1 MAIPELKLSML
12 GTTGSGKT
20 TFLLGMYDIMSTG
33 LHGYFVFTEDPDQG
47 ADLRDSWDDLFEKG
61 RLPPNN
67 GVDVSTSYRFVFNHG
82 FTPLITVDWLDYRG
96 GAVGGRSGDGED
108 VARLRARL
116 AESDSIYLVLDGGKI
131 ASWLNGEVG
140 LTQVQRSLKVNDLST
155 EVQQAVAQR
164 RANGMPIPSLAVLI
178 TKADLLAG
186 PGRRLG
192 DALATVVKNLD
203 TMLPVVWSPGVTTFI
218 CPVKVGNFGTDT
230 SGTGTVDAGAIDPVG
245 LHRPMIFSLAHYL
258 TEGLGAREAGMTSNA
273 VRNSSVQGQLADLN
287 QGFMSFFRGRKIAEL
302 RSLSDSYEKEI
313 EKSQDAQRADQNLIL
328 MLGREIQGHPI
339 IRDGKLE
346 M

>member
-1 MAIPELKLSML
+1 MNTPELKLTML

-20 TFLLGMYDIMSTG
+20 MFLLGMYDILSTG

-47 ADLRDSWDDLFEKG
+47 ADLRDTWDELVEKG
-61 RLPPNN
+61 RLPQGT
-67 GVDVSTSYRFVFNHG
+67 GVDRSIAYRFVFNHG
-82 FTPLITVDWLDYRG
+82 FTPLIGVDWLDYRG
-96 GAVGGRSGDGED
+96 GAVGGRTRDGED
-108 VARLRARL
+108 VGLLRQRL

-131 ASWLNGEVG
+131 AGWLDGTDS
-140 LTQVQRSLKVNDLST
+140 LPAVQRALKVNDLST
-155 EVQQAVAQR
+155 SVQQAVAQR
-164 RANGMPIPSLAVLI
+164 RASGLPMPSLAVLI
-178 TKADLLAG
+178 TKADLLARQD
-186 PGRRLG
+186 RRLG

-203 TMLPVVWSPGVTTFI
+203 TMLPVVWNPGVTTFI
-218 CPVKVGNFGTDT
+218 CPVKVGNFGTST
-230 SGTGTVDAGAIDPVG
+230 TGTGVVDAGAIDPVS

-258 TEGLGAREAGMTSNA
+258 TEGLGARETRMTSA
-273 VRNSSVQGQLADLN
+273 TARNSVVQGQLADLN

-302 RSLSDSYEKEI
+302 RALSDTYEREQEEARQK
-313 EKSQDAQRADQNLIL
+313 QHADQDLIT